1 MPNNSATKARL
12 QDIGSI
18 RPRSRATWRTWLQR
32 HHAASPGVWLVMA
45 KKHTG
50 LATVSYNDAVEEALC
65 FGWIDTTLN
74 PIDAQFYKQLFTPRK
89 PRSTWAAS
97 NKARVERLIAQNLM
111 TASGLAVIEVAK
123 ANGSWSSIDHVEAGE
138 VPADLQRAIAGSAGT
153 RRAWSALRP
162 GLRKQF
168 LFWMSAA
175 KRQSTRDARIAE
187 ILLRLKDEGA
197 VTGSKGTQPAVAG
210 SKGTRPTSGNGEG
223 GRKAVRPAR
232 KTAGVQQRRRR

>member
-1 MPNNSATKARL
+1 
-12 QDIGSI
+12 
-18 RPRSRATWRTWLQR
+18 
-32 HHAASPGVWLVMA
+32 MA

-89 PRSTWAAS
+89 PRSTWAAT

-111 TASGLAVIEVAK
+111 TAAGLAAIETAK

-138 VPADLQRAIAGSAGT
+138 VPDDLQRAIAGSAVT
-153 RRAWSALRP
+153 RRAWAALRP

-168 LFWMSAA
+168 LFRMSSA
-175 KRQSTRDARIAE
+175 KRQNTRDARIAA
-187 ILLRLKDEGA
+187 ILQWLKNAGA
-197 VTGSKGTQPAVAG
+197 VIAAKGTAPASAIQKTDGRAG
-210 SKGTRPTSGNGEG
+210 G
-223 GRKAVRPAR
+223 PAR
-232 KTAGVQQRRRR
+232 KTPATARRRRR

>member
-1 MPNNSATKARL
+1 MIGAMSNTSATRSRL
-12 QDIGSI
+12 QDCASV
-18 RPRSRATWRTWLQR
+18 RPRSRAAWRAWLQR
-32 HHAASPGVWLVMA
+32 HHAASPGVWLIMA

-89 PRSTWAAS
+89 PRSTWAAT

-111 TASGLAVIEVAK
+111 TAAGLAAIETAK

-138 VPADLQRAIAGSAGT
+138 VPDDLQRAIAGSAVT
-153 RRAWSALRP
+153 RRAWAALRP

-168 LFWMSAA
+168 LFRMSSA
-175 KRQSTRDARIAE
+175 KRQNTRDARIAA
-187 ILLRLKDEGA
+187 ILQWLKDAGA
-197 VTGSKGTQPAVAG
+197 VIAAKGTAPASAIQKTDVRAG
-210 SKGTRPTSGNGEG
+210 G
-223 GRKAVRPAR
+223 PAR
-232 KTAGVQQRRRR
+232 KTPATARRRRR